1 MWSANLEQ
9 IASLN
14 LFLNWEVKTVVT
26 ASQRGKGGI
35 KQVLESR
42 ILMSRLTCDKL
53 NIH

>member
-1 MWSANLEQ
+1 MWLVNLGP

-14 LFLNWEVKTVVT
+14 LFLNWDVKTMVT

-35 KQVLESR
+35 KQMLENR